1 MTDYRQ
7 KSDSLLSY
15 IKNQLSEFGLWTNV
29 PGMLRKITSSAG
41 GYVWGIEKDHGGV
54 WYCKEHCSDGSWKNV
69 AIPAP
74 VIDITTDAQFVY
86 IYYETDEQVVSSPDI
101 QKDDNVTIKTGNFYV
116 TSTGLASN
124 NPQLFRV
131 AYLKDD
137 KIGFKTQD
145 GTWLTALATV
155 PGGFQTDTSYPDDSP
170 GPWEVFGWSPS
181 SYNSTFLASAHG
193 TIKIINE
200 STGEFAYG
208 IPPTLFSIEK
218 QTNTST
224 QRKKKYA
231 RMSVDGSGS
240 WESYDVDA
248 NGRYFLA
255 TDSFLFLGDRGCA
268 KPCTTGNWVDVPKP
282 GGTGRFEELMSASAG
297 NVYGLQAEPG
307 GVFKIYQGTGTGQ
320 GGWKELSGLRNKI
333 PVSTSIDNTAIYVTP
348 ADMNKQGSLERCSY
362 PYDSPDACKPVST
375 DGRKMLSLA
384 VNPATSRTWMVTQE
398 SASKGNIF
406 QRLDSEDPQVVIN
419 EVGIRGQDLQ
429 RDVNALG
436 GDIRITQ
443 AEVSAGITRKEASD
457 IIKEATN
464 LSGNISGTLDESEK
478 LRSQIRQGKKEEAG
492 YKNKMLPLQI
502 LTFTLAVVL
511 LIYLTAGFL
520 LPTSVTSILAVL
532 GLAAGLGAAIYFAVT
547 NK

>member
-1 MTDYRQ
+1 
-7 KSDSLLSY
+7 
-15 IKNQLSEFGLWTNV
+15 
-29 PGMLRKITSSAG
+29 
-41 GYVWGIEKDHGGV
+41 VWGIEKDQGGV
-54 WYCKEHCSDGSWKNV
+54 WYCKEPCSDGAWKNV

-86 IYYETDEQVVSSPDI
+86 VYYETDEQVVSSPEI
-101 QKDDNVTIKTGNFYV
+101 QKNDNVTIKTGNFYV

-124 NPQLFRV
+124 SPQSFRV

-145 GTWLTALATV
+145 GMWLTALGTV
-155 PGGFQTDTSYPDDSP
+155 PGGFEAYATYPDDSP
-170 GPWEVFGWSPS
+170 GPWEVFGWTPS
-181 SYNSTFLASAHG
+181 AYNSTFLASAHG
-193 TIKIINE
+193 TIKITNE

-218 QTNTST
+218 QVTTST

-231 RMSVDGSGS
+231 RMPVDGSGS
-240 WESYDVDA
+240 WESYDAQGDGTNLEVSDA
-248 NGRYFLA
+248 
-255 TDSFLFLGDRGCA
+255 FLFLGKKGCA
-268 KPCTTGNWVDVPKP
+268 KPCTTGNWVDIPQP
-282 GGTGRFEELMSASAG
+282 GGTGINQGTFSASAG
-297 NVYGLQAEPG
+297 NVYNIQFEN
-307 GVFKIYQGTGTGQ
+307 GVYKTYKGTGTGQ
-320 GGWKELSGLRNKI
+320 GGWVEVPGLRNKI
-333 PVSTSIDNTAIYVTP
+333 PLSTSIDNTAIYATSTDP
-348 ADMNKQGSLERCSY
+348 AAYGTLERCSY
-362 PYDSPDACKPVST
+362 PYDSPDSCKPVST
-375 DGRKMLSLA
+375 DGRKVSSLA

-406 QRLDSEDPQVVIN
+406 QRLDNEDPKVVIN

-492 YKNKMLPLQI
+492 YKNKLLPLQI

-511 LIYLTAGFL
+511 LMYLTAGFL
-520 LPTSVTSILAVL
+520 LPISVTSILAVL
-532 GLAAGLGAAIYFAVT
+532 GLAAGLGGAIYFAVT